1 MQWEPPPARTGNR
14 KAGPAFG
21 GHVAASGTRRVVVS
35 GTASVRCLAAAGG
48 EYEEEE

>member
-1 MQWEPPPARTGNR
+1 VE
-14 KAGPAFG
+14 
-21 GHVAASGTRRVVVS
+21 RVVVS